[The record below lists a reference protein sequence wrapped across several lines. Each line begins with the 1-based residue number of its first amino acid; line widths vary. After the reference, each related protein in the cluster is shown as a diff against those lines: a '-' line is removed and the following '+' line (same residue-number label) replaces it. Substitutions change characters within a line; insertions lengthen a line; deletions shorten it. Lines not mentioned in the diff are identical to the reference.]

1 MLNLHSKLPNTGTS
15 IFSVMTAL
23 ANEHGAINLSQGF
36 PDFDCDQALKSLVT
50 KYMRKGLN
58 QYAPMSGV
66 RELRQ
71 VIATKMQKSYGMELD
86 PDAEIT
92 ITAGATEALF
102 SAITALVRPDDEVI
116 LIEPAYD
123 SYRPAV
129 EVNGGIAVTYELKAP
144 DYKVDWKLLERL
156 ISWRTRLIVVNTP
169 HNPTGK
175 VFRQA
180 DWQQLQKIAEDR
192 DILVLSDEAYEHLT
206 FDGLAHQSMLR
217 FPEVYTRGLAVFS
230 FGKTIHATGW
240 KMGCCIAPP
249 QLTREFRKVHQYNV
263 FSVNTPMQ
271 YALADFFADE
281 ENYIH
286 LPAFF
291 QEKRDFFLRQMEGVP
306 LKPLKSEG
314 TYFQLFDYSALSD
327 MPDLEF
333 AKWLTTEVGV
343 AAIPTSAFYASGR
356 DEKVVRFC
364 FAKQEQ
370 TLKKAAEKLIKL
382 GDL

>member
-58 QYAPMSGV
+58 QYATMSGV

>member
-36 PDFDCDQALKSLVT
+36 PDFDCDQVLKSLVT

-58 QYAPMSGV
+58 QYAPMPGV
-66 RELRQ
+66 RELRE
-71 VIATKMQKSYGMELD
+71 VIATKMQKSYGLELD
-86 PDAEIT
+86 PDTEIT

-217 FPEVYTRGLAVFS
+217 FPEVYKRGLAVFS

-249 QLTREFRKVHQYNV
+249 QLSREFRKVHQYNV

-314 TYFQLFDYSALSD
+314 TYFQLFDYSAFSD

-343 AAIPTSAFYASGR
+343 AAIPVSAFYASGR

-370 TLKKAAEKLIKL
+370 TLKKAAEKLMKL

>member
-1 MLNLHSKLPNTGTS
+1 MLHLHSKLPNTGTT

-23 ANEHGAINLSQGF
+23 ANKHGAINLSQGF

-50 KYMRKGLN
+50 KYMRKGKN
-58 QYAPMSGV
+58 QYAPMPGV

-71 VIATKMQKSYGMELD
+71 VIAKKMQKSYGMELD

-92 ITAGATEALF
+92 VTAGATEALF

-123 SYRPAV
+123 CYRPAV
-129 EVNGGIAVTYELKAP
+129 EVNSGIAVTYELQAP
-144 DYKVDWKLLERL
+144 DYKVNWKLLERL

-175 VFRQA
+175 VLRQA

-206 FDGLAHQSMLR
+206 FDGLQHQSMLR
-217 FPEVYTRGLAVFS
+217 FPEVYKRGLAVFS

-240 KMGCCIAPP
+240 KLGCCIAPP

-263 FSVNTPMQ
+263 FSVATPMQ

-281 ENYIH
+281 ENYTH

-306 LKPLKSEG
+306 LKPLRSEG
-314 TYFQLFDYSALSD
+314 TYFQLFDYSGFSG
-327 MPDLEF
+327 MRDLDF
-333 AKWLTTEVGV
+333 AKWLTTEAGV
-343 AAIPTSAFYASGR
+343 AAIPVSAFYASGR

-364 FAKQEQ
+364 FAKREQ
-370 TLKKAAEKLIKL
+370 TLKKAAEKLHKL
-382 GDL
+382 DDL